1 MIPSSQFEDI
11 RRSIRE
17 KNNSIAHQRE
27 GWIKRNPYYYS
38 EVLKSL
44 RFIIPEGSSVLHVR
58 CSTGFLL
65 NELKP
70 SVGVGIDDSD
80 KQIEIA
86 RTSYPALSFH
96 HQSPEQPNI
105 EGVFEYIVI
114 SSVEDIVD
122 LKAMLDGLK
131 KNANRATRFI
141 LLHYNYLWHPLVQL
155 AETLHLKIPQR
166 LHNWLSLNDIHN
178 ILHLS
183 YYEPVHT
190 KKIVLFPFYIPL
202 LSYVLNRFAGRFP
215 LLREL
220 TMTRLTV
227 ARLLD
232 GIANEYSVTVVVP
245 CKNEAGN
252 IENAVT
258 RIPEMGKGTE
268 IIFGDDKSTD
278 GTKEKVQEMIKK
290 YPKRNIKVLD
300 GPGICK
306 AENVWTCFDQANGDI
321 LMILD
326 ADLTVIPEELPY
338 FYEAITRGYGEFIN
352 GSRLVYPMHRDAMK
366 PINMLGNK
374 FFSTLFSYIL
384 DTKIKDTLCGT
395 KVLWRED
402 YQKIKKLRGTW
413 GIQDRWGD
421 YELIFGAA
429 KQHLKHIDLPVH
441 YMDRTYGE
449 TKMTNRFRNGWI
461 MLRMSLISL
470 MKIKFY

>member
-1 MIPSSQFEDI
+1 MIPSPQFEDI

-17 KNNSIAHQRE
+17 KNNSIAQQRE

-86 RTSYPALSFH
+86 CASYPGLNFH
-96 HQSPEQPNI
+96 HQSPEKPNVDGI
-105 EGVFEYIVI
+105 FDYIII

-131 KNANRATRFI
+131 QNANRATRII

-166 LHNWLSLNDIHN
+166 LHNWLSLNDINN

-202 LSYVLNRFAGRFP
+202 LSYVVNRFIARFP
-215 LLREL
+215 LFREL

-227 ARLLD
+227 ARLLNMKT
-232 GIANEYSVTVVVP
+232 NEYSVTVVVP
-245 CKNEAGN
+245 CKNEEGN
-252 IENAVT
+252 IENAVI

-278 GTKEKVQEMIKK
+278 GTKKKVEEMIKR
-290 YPKRNIKVLD
+290 YPNRNIKVLD

-306 AENVWTCFDQANGDI
+306 AENVWTCFDQASGDI

-338 FYEAITRGYGEFIN
+338 FYEAITRNYGEFIN

-366 PINMLGNK
+366 PVNMLGNK

-402 YQKIKKLRGTW
+402 YRKIKKLRGTW

>member
-1 MIPSSQFEDI
+1 MIPSPQFEDI

-17 KNNSIAHQRE
+17 KNNSIAQQRE

-44 RFIIPEGSSVLHVR
+44 RFIISEGSTVLHVR

-86 RTSYPALSFH
+86 SAAYPGLTFH
-96 HQSPEQPNI
+96 HQSPERPKV
-105 EGVFEYIVI
+105 EGIFDYIII

-131 KNANRATRFI
+131 QNATRATRFI

-166 LHNWLSLNDIHN
+166 LHNWLSLNDINN

-202 LSYVLNRFAGRFP
+202 LSYALNRFVARFP

-232 GIANEYSVTVVVP
+232 IKTDEYSVTVVVP
-245 CKNEAGN
+245 CKNEVGN

-268 IIFGDDKSTD
+268 IIFGDDNSTD

-290 YPKRNIKVLD
+290 YPNRNIKVFD

-306 AENVWTCFDQANGDI
+306 AENVWTCFDQAGGDI

-338 FYEAITRGYGEFIN
+338 FYEAITRNYGEFIN

-366 PINMLGNK
+366 PVNMLGNK

-402 YQKIKKLRGTW
+402 YRKIKKLRGTW